1 MHASIRSTNHYRRV
15 WGHVSLQTPTP
26 PRKFSIFTFSEV
38 ESNVILESNYG
49 PRNSADKVEVRSTYP
64 FEGRLVN

>member
-1 MHASIRSTNHYRRV
+1 MLQFEAQITIGGS
-15 WGHVSLQTPTP
+15 GGMSLSKPPPP

-49 PRNSADKVEVRSTYP
+49 PRNSADKVEVRSMYP